1 MKPVARIFFPVLIA
15 FIGSA
20 APASGQGFRGTSG
33 GMRGFAGSGQARSTA
48 IPAQVPAQG
57 LSIARSPFVSRV
69 GPGISFH
76 RSHAPFVPIFRRG
89 SIAVFPGPVFG
100 GLAPLPFAPFT
111 SFRTTTEVF
120 IGILGY

>member
-15 FIGSA
+15 FIVSA

-69 GPGISFH
+69 GPGF
-76 RSHAPFVPIFRRG
+76 RSVGRTRRLVQFFD
-89 SIAVFPGPVFG
+89 AV
-100 GLAPLPFAPFT
+100 
-111 SFRTTTEVF
+111 R
-120 IGILGY
+120 